1 MPDSTLAT
9 FAAELKAWR
18 ERMELT
24 QNAFADK
31 IGYSLAL
38 VSAVEQCKRSP
49 ADSLTLIQEI
59 RREYDQ

>member
-1 MPDSTLAT
+1 VSDSALAT

-24 QNAFADK
+24 QNSFA
-31 IGYSLAL
+31 
-38 VSAVEQCKRSP
+38 
-49 ADSLTLIQEI
+49 ADSLALIQEI

>member
-1 MPDSTLAT
+1 MLDSALAT

-31 IGYSLAL
+31 IGYSLT
-38 VSAVEQCKRSP
+38 
-49 ADSLTLIQEI
+49 SLNS
-59 RREYDQ
+59 